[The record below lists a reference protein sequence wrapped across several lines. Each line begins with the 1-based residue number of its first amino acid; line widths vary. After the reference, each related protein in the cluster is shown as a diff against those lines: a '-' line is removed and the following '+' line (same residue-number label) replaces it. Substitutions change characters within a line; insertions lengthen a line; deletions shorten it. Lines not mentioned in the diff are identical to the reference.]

1 MAAQTSPAG
10 PSSSQ
15 YACKHLVLDAGPL
28 LSLSP
33 LRGLAQTYYTVPQVL
48 DELKDKRAREHF
60 ERLGL
65 SAGVRIEVK
74 GPATASVAHVI
85 QWAKKTGDYSV
96 LSHADLCILALT
108 YELDQK
114 EKAQKEEEKGVPVE
128 LTQGSDSATD
138 PQVDET
144 GPEVVKEAVQPH
156 EDEVATPEDS
166 EDLTSEAEELPP
178 SSSEGGEQEE
188 DGPEDMEEREPLEV
202 ELQPIRDEQTPT
214 TSTALPHDP
223 STSADPTST
232 PSSQPKP
239 QHNATAE
246 TKPTEDDAPL
256 YDDPSDED
264 DGEGDWITPTNVSL
278 HKSRA
283 LDLLPSAADGRKG
296 KKKQAQETVAVGCM
310 TADFAMQNVLLQMG
324 LSLVGVEGKRIERVK
339 SWVLRCHACF
349 KICKDASR
357 KFCPSCGNP
366 TLLRASVT
374 ISSPNAGPN
383 TPAMQVHLKKNFQF
397 KTRGTIYS
405 IPAPKPGSAKT
416 GPGEGLILREDQAG
430 WQRAKKRADGKR
442 EREEKR
448 MLNAAS
454 KSAEMGQGGTVM
466 GSWMD
471 PDWVPEILSVGVGG
485 KGRSTRTRGFDGDMP
500 VIGYGRKN
508 PNERKRKA

>member
-1 MAAQTSPAG
+1 MTAQASSAAQGTTKA
-10 PSSSQ
+10 
-15 YACKHLVLDAGPL
+15 ACKHLVLDAGPL

-33 LRGLAQTYYTVPQVL
+33 LRGLAQTYYTVPQIL

-65 SAGVRIEVK
+65 SAGVSIEVK

-96 LSHADLCILALT
+96 LSHADLCVLALT

-114 EKAQKEEEKGVPVE
+114 EKEEKEKANQEESEQDINTNVPTGDNNAE
-128 LTQGSDSATD
+128 DGSTVPSAQED
-138 PQVDET
+138 DESISI
-144 GPEVVKEAVQPH
+144 VVSEETEAH
-156 EDEVATPEDS
+156 EHD
-166 EDLTSEAEELPP
+166 DLTSDADEPPP
-178 SSSEGGEQEE
+178 SSDPDEDEE
-188 DGPEDMEEREPLEV
+188 DSPKDLEEREPLEV
-202 ELQPIRDEQTPT
+202 ELQPVREESTLGTPSN
-214 TSTALPHDP
+214 TSPPLPKP
-223 STSADPTST
+223 STISSAPSAPSHST
-232 PSSQPKP
+232 EIP
-239 QHNATAE
+239 AE
-246 TKPTEDDAPL
+246 TPEDNAPL

-264 DGEGDWITPTNVSL
+264 DGEGEWITPKNVAL

-296 KKKQAQETVAVGCM
+296 KKQTQETIPVGCM

-324 LSLVGVEGKRIERVK
+324 LGLVGVEGKRIERVK

-383 TPAMQVHLKKNFQF
+383 TRAMQVHLKKNFQF

-430 WQRAKKRADGKR
+430 WQRAKKIADGKR

-454 KSAEMGQGGTVM
+454 RSAEMGQGGAVL

-471 PDWVPEILSVGVGG
+471 PDWVPEIMSVGTGG

-500 VIGYGRKN
+500 IVGYGRRN
-508 PNERKRKA
+508 PNEKKRK